1 MFGLKKK
8 NVKYSYTRS
17 EVTTITIPAGAHL
30 FYQQNLFTTSIL
42 PKFVVVGLVKSA
54 AFDGADL
61 LQGPFVFEN
70 NDIASV
76 ILRRDGQSLP
86 FRTGYLGPLT
96 AEHHYM
102 SMVQNTGMVN
112 TNLSTGVTI
121 DEFRNGPCTLFSFN
135 LASDYNQET
144 TGGNLNLDIKFSNPT
159 AHSINVVVYGTF
171 DTLIEITKN
180 HEIIRSHV

>member
-1 MFGLKKK
+1 M
-8 NVKYSYTRS
+8 
-17 EVTTITIPAGAHL
+17 
-30 FYQQNLFTTSIL
+30 
-42 PKFVVVGLVKSA
+42 KSA

-76 ILRRDGQSLP
+76 ILRRDSQSLP
-86 FRTGYLGPLT
+86 FRTGYLGPVT

-135 LASDYNQET
+135 LAPDYDHTACQET
-144 TGGNLNLDIKFSNPT
+144 TSGNVNLDIKFFHATP
-159 AHSINVVVYGTF
+159 HPINVVVYGTF

-180 HEIIRSHV
+180 LDIIRTHV